1 MKKKQVIDKYI
12 EPIFSSGTIYIIKN
26 MGVNNIAKRFNYKC
40 PTTDDEFKQDLINSQ
55 DSSEGSTYYHVIE
68 NSTGLYV
75 ILIVLNPK
83 FLYKKPEII
92 NLMAHES
99 LHAAFRMLDI
109 NSISLDYSTN
119 ELFANLVGWLTEC
132 CYKTYYKK

>member
-26 MGVNNIAKRFNYKC
+26 MDVDYLAKRFNYKC
-40 PTTDDEFKQDLINSQ
+40 ATNDEFKQDLIESK
-55 DSSEGSTYYHVIE
+55 DPSEGTTCYYVVE

-75 ILIVLNPK
+75 ILILLNPK

-99 LHAAFRMLDI
+99 LHAAFRMLDL
-109 NSISLDYSTN
+109 NSISLDSSTN
-119 ELFANLVGWLTEC
+119 ELFANLVGWITEC

>member
-26 MGVNNIAKRFNYKC
+26 MDVDYLAKRFNYKC
-40 PTTDDEFKQDLINSQ
+40 ATNDDFKQDLIESR
-55 DSSEGSTYYHVIE
+55 DSSEGTTCYYVVE

-75 ILIVLNPK
+75 ILILLNPK

-99 LHAAFRMLDI
+99 LHAAFRMLDL
-109 NSISLDYSTN
+109 NSISLDSSTN

>member
-26 MGVNNIAKRFNYKC
+26 MDVDYLAKRFNYKC
-40 PTTDDEFKQDLINSQ
+40 VNNDEFKQDLIESK
-55 DSSEGSTYYHVIE
+55 DSSEGTTCYYVVE

-75 ILIVLNPK
+75 ILILLNPK

-99 LHAAFRMLDI
+99 LHAAFRMLDL
-109 NSISLDYSTN
+109 NSISLDSSTN
-119 ELFANLVGWLTEC
+119 ELFANLVGWITEC